1 MSSQTQ
7 LNTQP
12 KDAPNAS
19 ARPRKL
25 CRAALSLLPVAW
37 CPRIW
42 RGLESRGVGAVHQRW
57 VMSWWT
63 WTWMSTRTC
72 RSNVVNIAGE
82 ERQGDG
88 FSFLPTQSHPANL
101 FTLRAIARRV

>member
-1 MSSQTQ
+1 MSETSSISGVIAD
-7 LNTQP
+7 P
-12 KDAPNAS
+12 S
-19 ARPRKL
+19 
-25 CRAALSLLPVAW
+25 
-37 CPRIW
+37 CP
-42 RGLESRGVGAVHQRW
+42 SQRW

-63 WTWMSTRTC
+63 WTSMSTRTC

-82 ERQGDG
+82 EQQGDG